1 MPDGHIPKRGQRS
14 LLLVA
19 LGRQRV
25 GKTVMLSTTVQYFRA
40 LGCHIEV
47 WNADQQNR
55 THSLSTFF
63 PDALT
68 PPAGGVADTKQWI
81 EQRLIDQARG
91 QFHAAL
97 DAGGGFNAFGSLV
110 DEVPILGTLE
120 ERGIDTVAFFCVGP
134 EKADLDYL
142 EQYADSE
149 SFLPKA
155 TVIVL
160 NAGLVLSGRSATGAF
175 APVLDTKVVNSALA
189 RGAKVVTM
197 PALPCMS
204 EVTDRGLTF
213 EAAAA
218 GAVKLG
224 QEPMSMFDPTRVN
237 EWWTKKVPR
246 FFGQLPPQ
254 WLPLSEAAEAAAVQD
269 GNAS

>member
-1 MPDGHIPKRGQRS
+1 MSDVHIPDRGQRC

-25 GKTVMLSTTVQYFRA
+25 GKTVTLSTIVQYFRA
-40 LGCHIEV
+40 LGCDIEV

-91 QFHAAL
+91 HFHAAL

-110 DEVPILGTLE
+110 DEIPILGTLE
-120 ERGIDTVAFFCVGP
+120 ERGIDTVVFFCVGP

-142 EQYADSE
+142 AQYADSE

-160 NAGLVLSGRSATGAF
+160 NAGLVLSGRSANGAF
-175 APVLDTKVVNSALA
+175 APVLDTKVVKSAIV

-197 PALPCMS
+197 PALACMS

-213 EAAAA
+213 EEAAA
-218 GAVKLG
+218 GMVKPG

-237 EWWTKKVPR
+237 EWWTKKIPR
-246 FFGQLPPQ
+246 FFGQLPQQ
-254 WLPLSEAAEAAAVQD
+254 WLPVSHAAGLPADRAGE
-269 GNAS
+269 SS

>member
-1 MPDGHIPKRGQRS
+1 
-14 LLLVA
+14 VA

-142 EQYADSE
+142 EQYADGE

-160 NAGLVLSGRSATGAF
+160 NAGLVLSGRSASGAF
-175 APVLDTKVVNSALA
+175 APVLDTKVVSAALA

-213 EAAAA
+213 EEAAA
-218 GAVKLG
+218 GAVKPG

-246 FFGQLPPQ
+246 FFGQLPPK
-254 WLPLSEAAEAAAVQD
+254 WLPLSEAGDVAAEP
-269 GNAS
+269 GGESS

>member
-1 MPDGHIPKRGQRS
+1 M
-14 LLLVA
+14 
-19 LGRQRV
+19 
-25 GKTVMLSTTVQYFRA
+25 
-40 LGCHIEV
+40 
-47 WNADQQNR
+47 
-55 THSLSTFF
+55 
-63 PDALT
+63 
-68 PPAGGVADTKQWI
+68 
-81 EQRLIDQARG
+81 
-91 QFHAAL
+91 
-97 DAGGGFNAFGSLV
+97 
-110 DEVPILGTLE
+110 
-120 ERGIDTVAFFCVGP
+120 
-134 EKADLDYL
+134 
-142 EQYADSE
+142 
-149 SFLPKA
+149 
-155 TVIVL
+155 IVL